1 MSYFTDGDEV
11 RLLLTALFERF
22 LGSKDG
28 ELVRQR
34 AAELPSRAI
43 LDLYVK
49 APDAVLSIDLDAGSI
64 THDPAADASIRLE
77 VEADVLHDVLL
88 ERLDPVQIS
97 RPFEED
103 RAVIEG
109 TPEALVGL
117 VRVAGLLPP
126 HYRACLAEQGRAELL
141 ETPEPEIGV
150 IWHSDGPPKRVI
162 GARRPWQRASRNE
175 ATEGRLSRDSEG
187 RRSRPVTLPQ
197 QAASSR

>member
-1 MSYFTDGDEV
+1 MSYFADGDEV
-11 RLLLTALFERF
+11 RALFTALFERF
-22 LGSKDG
+22 LGSEDG
-28 ELVRQR
+28 AHVRRQ
-34 AAELPSRAI
+34 AAELSSPAI

-49 APDAVLSIDLDAGSI
+49 APDAVLSVDLGAGSVS
-64 THDPAADASIRLE
+64 HEPAADAAVRLE

-126 HYRACLAEQGRAELL
+126 QYRACLVELGRGDLL
-141 ETPEPEIGV
+141 AAPAPENGV
-150 IWHSDGPPKRVI
+150 IWHSEGPPKRVI
-162 GARRPWQRASRNE
+162 GARRPWQRAK
-175 ATEGRLSRDSEG
+175 GRERAVS
-187 RRSRPVTLPQ
+187 
-197 QAASSR
+197 A